1 MNICAA
7 TTERLEDILVHQG
20 KGLGTAV
27 SDQLCADLVAPELKE
42 LDLWFEPSAIFVES
56 AAICLPDLILV
67 CAVIAE
73 VLCVATLRIVE

>member
-7 TTERLEDILVHQG
+7 AAKRLEDILVHQSE
-20 KGLGTAV
+20 GLCTAV
-27 SDQLCADLVAPELKE
+27 SDQLRADLVAPELEE

-56 AAICLPDLILV
+56 AAVCLPDLILV
-67 CAVIAE
+67 SAVIAE